1 MPRIPLQKL
10 LFCLVIAGLTGCGN
24 ANKVRA
30 PSDADPWEGFNRA
43 MYRFNDALDRAILK
57 PIAKGYQKTP
67 LEVQEG
73 IGNFFENL
81 TGPNDIINNFA
92 QGKFR
97 RGFSS
102 VGRLLMNTTVG
113 LFGLF
118 DPASRVGLARYNEDF
133 GQTLAKWGVPSGPY
147 IVLPLLGP
155 STVRDA
161 AGGFVNRRFDPLFQ
175 HEKDRERYLALVI
188 NIIDLR
194 ASFLDAEAALE
205 DAYDPYSFIRDAW
218 LQRRI
223 FLIHDGDPPPPEES
237 FDDIFLDDLDD
248 FEDFEEFEGFDTAP
262 TDEET
267 DNPDPGIN

>member
-1 MPRIPLQKL
+1 MRCEGVLG
-10 LFCLVIAGLTGCGN
+10 VRHTGDEQRSRHVG
-24 ANKVRA
+24 
-30 PSDADPWEGFNRA
+30 
-43 MYRFNDALDRAILK
+43 YRFNDALDKAILK
-57 PIAKGYQKTP
+57 PISKGYRKTP

-194 ASFLDAEAALE
+194 AKPD
-205 DAYDPYSFIRDAW
+205 RCT
-218 LQRRI
+218 
-223 FLIHDGDPPPPEES
+223 PPCGHLASRPE
-237 FDDIFLDDLDD
+237 
-248 FEDFEEFEGFDTAP
+248 
-262 TDEET
+262 
-267 DNPDPGIN
+267 

>member
-1 MPRIPLQKL
+1 MPRIPLPKL
-10 LFCLVIAGLTGCGN
+10 LFCLVLAGLTGCGN
-24 ANKVRA
+24 ASKIRA
-30 PSDADPWEGFNRA
+30 PSDADPWEGFNRT

-67 LEVQEG
+67 QEMQQG

-81 TGPNDIINNFA
+81 TTPNDIINNFT

-118 DPASRVGLARYNEDF
+118 DPASRVGMVRYNEDF

-147 IVLPLLGP
+147 IVLPFLGP
-155 STVRDA
+155 STVRDT
-161 AGGFVNRRFDPLFQ
+161 AGGFVDRRFDPIFQ
-175 HEKDRERYLALVI
+175 HEKDRERYLALLI
-188 NIIDLR
+188 KIIDLR

-223 FLIHDGDPPPPEES
+223 FLIHDGNPPASEES
-237 FDDIFLDDLDD
+237 LDDIFLDDLDD
-248 FEDFEEFEGFDTAP
+248 FEDFEGFEDFNSEP
-262 TDEET
+262 TGEET
-267 DNPDPGIN
+267 DEPGPGIN